1 MENEITESS
10 TSPLGRAITWQT
22 KAMIIG
28 GAIGAMAG
36 VAAAYLLAQRSKD
49 GQPPDISLGEGVK
62 IGVLVLGLLR
72 SISNL

>member
-1 MENEITESS
+1 MENEIAERS
-10 TSPLGRAITWQT
+10 TSSLGRALTWQS
-22 KAMIIG
+22 KAMIVG
-28 GAIGAMAG
+28 GVIGAAAG

-62 IGVLVLGLLR
+62 IGVLVFGLLR